1 MMAAAWIEMTR
12 CFRWRDTPP
21 AKFAL
26 LLIFKRWRHS
36 DFVAKLYPASL
47 VYRDFASQHAKR
59 APSQELRLSLTAAR
73 LKLCETAV
81 KPLEPRSKFARFFT
95 IYRRAGNF
103 CAPRARKAATSNISF
118 ICKPSGILRSLSRC
132 CATTACCS
140 SCRRR

>member
-1 MMAAAWIEMTR
+1 MTAAAWTATTR

-36 DFVAKLYPASL
+36 DFVAKLCPASP

-81 KPLEPRSKFARFFT
+81 QPPEPRSKFRLFFS
-95 IYRRAGNF
+95 IYPRPGKF
-103 CAPRARKAATSNISF
+103 LAPRGRE
-118 ICKPSGILRSLSRC
+118 
-132 CATTACCS
+132 
-140 SCRRR
+140 

>member
-1 MMAAAWIEMTR
+1 MTAAAWTATTR

-36 DFVAKLYPASL
+36 DFVAKLCPASP

-73 LKLCETAV
+73 LKLWETAA
-81 KPLEPRSKFARFFT
+81 KPPGPTSKFARFFT
-95 IYRRAGNF
+95 IYPRARKF
-103 CAPRARKAATSNISF
+103 FAPRARKNASSNTHF
-118 ICKPSGILRSLSRC
+118 I
-132 CATTACCS
+132 
-140 SCRRR
+140 

>member
-1 MMAAAWIEMTR
+1 MTAAAWTATTR

-73 LKLCETAV
+73 FKLCGTAV
-81 KPLEPRSKFARFFT
+81 DARGTRYKVGARFST
-95 IYRRAGNF
+95 VRG
-103 CAPRARKAATSNISF
+103 AAKVS
-118 ICKPSGILRSLSRC
+118 
-132 CATTACCS
+132 A
-140 SCRRR
+140 